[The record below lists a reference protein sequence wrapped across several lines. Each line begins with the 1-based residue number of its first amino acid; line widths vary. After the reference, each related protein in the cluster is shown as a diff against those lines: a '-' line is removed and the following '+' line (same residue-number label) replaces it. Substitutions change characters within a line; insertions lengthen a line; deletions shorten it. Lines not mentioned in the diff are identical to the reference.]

1 MTDYNIQNETSKVD
15 LYIHTKV
22 MDGRNTR
29 IGSRIGVAFR
39 HKDGAGMN
47 IILDAQPIPVD
58 GRIELVGFPPKPQ
71 NGA

>member
-1 MTDYNIQNETSKVD
+1 MTDYNTQNETRKVD

-22 MDGRNTR
+22 MDGRKDR

-39 HKDGAGMN
+39 HRDGAGMN

-58 GRIELVGFPPKPQ
+58 GRIELVGFPPKPE
-71 NGA
+71 NDA